1 MRKRRPFA
9 WAVQLWRDFWRNI
22 RSGLRLALGLAVS
35 LFDFRV
41 SVRQLLLVLVFNVAI
56 GAYVDYVRAGPDPV
70 LSTYALVYEGFMA
83 AVLLLMGALLSAAFR
98 QPHLRIAVP
107 LIVLAGEPVLSV
119 LSLILTLP
127 GAQGTLFSYSFQ
139 FIGFCVLMA
148 WLALIYWRAMAT
160 ALRPQRLHF
169 WRRSLGGT
177 VLLLIGVPI
186 ALWAHQP
193 WWREATRAPAEDARY
208 VSPVS
213 EEALAA
219 QQTLLGDAL
228 DELEDERPRTTDL
241 YFVGFAP
248 YAREDVFR
256 KDMEVA
262 RDLFDDRFDTDG
274 RSIVL
279 INNPRTV
286 LDEPLATVSNLRTT
300 LNEIGAT
307 IDTDD
312 DVVMVYLESH
322 GTRDHRLVADY
333 WPLQLNPLTPQLL
346 RSMLDESGI
355 KWRIIVV
362 SACYS
367 GGFIDPLKDPYTL
380 IMTASAADR
389 TSFGCGS
396 ESEATYFGDALFQH
410 ALRFDDS
417 FVTAF
422 GKARERIAE
431 RERAEGV
438 RPPSDPQ
445 IYVGEAMATKLP
457 QLEAVLRARR
467 SGNTI

>member
-1 MRKRRPFA
+1 MQV
-9 WAVQLWRDFWRNI
+9 WLDFWRNI
-22 RSGLRLALGLAVS
+22 RSGLRLALGLPVS
-35 LFDFRV
+35 LLEFRV
-41 SVRQLLLVLVFNVAI
+41 SVRQFLVVFLFNIAI
-56 GAYVDYVRAGPDPV
+56 GVLVDYVRAGPDPV
-70 LSTYALVYEGFMA
+70 LSTHAIVFEGFMG
-83 AVLLLMGALLSAAFR
+83 AVLLLIGALLSAAFR
-98 QPHLRIAVP
+98 QPHLKLSVP
-107 LIVLAGEPVLSV
+107 VVVLASEPVLSL

-127 GAQGTLFSYSFQ
+127 GAQGGLFGYSTQ
-139 FIGFCVLMA
+139 LAGFWVLIA
-148 WLALIYWRAMAT
+148 WLAFVYWRAMAT
-160 ALRPQRLHF
+160 TLMPRRPRF
-169 WRRSLGGT
+169 WPRSLGGA
-177 VLLLIGVPI
+177 LLLLVGVPI
-186 ALWAHQP
+186 AIWAHQP
-193 WWREATRAPAEDARY
+193 WWHASAPPSAEDARY
-208 VSPVS
+208 VSPAS
-213 EEALAA
+213 EEALTA

-228 DELEDERPRTTDL
+228 DELEDERPRLTDL

-300 LNEIGAT
+300 LSELGNA

-322 GTRDHRLVADY
+322 GTRDHRLVPDF
-333 WPLQLNPLTPQLL
+333 WPLQLNPLTPRLL
-346 RSMLDESGI
+346 RSMLDDSGI

-367 GGFIDPLKDPYTL
+367 GGYIEPLKDPNTL
-380 IMTASAADR
+380 IMTASGADR
-389 TSFGCGS
+389 TSFGCGTD
-396 ESEATYFGDALFQH
+396 SEATYFGDALFQH

-438 RPPSDPQ
+438 SPPSAPQ
-445 IYVGEAMATKLP
+445 IYVGEAMAAKLP

-467 SGNTI
+467 TGNTI

>member
-1 MRKRRPFA
+1 M
-9 WAVQLWRDFWRNI
+9 QLWRDLWRNI
-22 RSGLRLALGLAVS
+22 RSGLRVALGLAVS
-35 LFDFRV
+35 LFDFRI

-70 LSTYALVYEGFMA
+70 LSISAVVYEGFMA

-98 QPHLRIAVP
+98 QPHLRLAVP
-107 LIVLAGEPVLSV
+107 LIVLAAEPVLSA

-127 GAQGTLFSYSFQ
+127 GAQGVLFGYSFQ
-139 FIGFCVLMA
+139 LIGFWVLMA

-160 ALRPQRLHF
+160 ALMPQRPRF

-177 VLLLIGVPI
+177 VLLLVGVPI

-193 WWREATRAPAEDARY
+193 WWHEATRGSAEDARY

-213 EEALAA
+213 EEAIAA

-228 DELEDERPRTTDL
+228 DELEDERPRMTDL

-248 YAREDVFR
+248 YAGEDVFR
-256 KDMEVA
+256 KDMELA

-286 LDEPLATVSNLRTT
+286 LDQPLATVTNLRTT

-322 GTRDHRLVADY
+322 GTRDHRLIADY
-333 WPLQLNPLTPQLL
+333 WPLQLNPVTPRLL

-367 GGFIDPLKDPYTL
+367 GGFIDPLKDSHTL
-380 IMTASAADR
+380 IMTASAANR

-422 GKARERIAE
+422 GKARERIAD
-431 RERAEGV
+431 RERADGV
-438 RPPSDPQ
+438 SPPSDPQ
-445 IYVGEAMATKLP
+445 IYVGEAMAAKLP

-467 SGNTI
+467 TGNTI

>member
-1 MRKRRPFA
+1 M
-9 WAVQLWRDFWRNI
+9 QLWLDFWRNI
-22 RSGLRLALGLAVS
+22 RSGLRLALGLPVS
-35 LFDFRV
+35 LLDFRV
-41 SVRQLLLVLVFNVAI
+41 SVRQLFLVLLFNVAI
-56 GAYVDYVRAGPDPV
+56 GALVDYVRAGPDPV
-70 LSTYALVYEGFMA
+70 LSTYAIVYEGFMA
-83 AVLLLMGALLSAAFR
+83 AVLLLMGAVLSAAFR
-98 QPHLRIAVP
+98 QPHLRLAVP
-107 LIVLAGEPVLSV
+107 LLVLAGEPVLSV

-127 GAQGTLFSYSFQ
+127 GAQGALFSYSFQ
-139 FIGFCVLMA
+139 LVGFWVLIA
-148 WLALIYWRAMAT
+148 WLTLIYWRAMAT
-160 ALRPQRLHF
+160 ALMPQQPRF

-177 VLLLIGVPI
+177 VLLLVGVPI

-193 WWREATRAPAEDARY
+193 WWREATRAVAEDPRY
-208 VSPVS
+208 VSPAS

-228 DELEDERPRTTDL
+228 DDLEDERPRMTDL

-248 YAREDVFR
+248 YGREDVFR

-286 LDEPLATVSNLRTT
+286 LDEPLATVSNLRAT
-300 LNEIGAT
+300 LNEIGAA
-307 IDTDD
+307 IDADD

-322 GTRDHRLVADY
+322 GSRDGRLAADF
-333 WPLQLNPLTPQLL
+333 WPLRLNPLTPQLL

-367 GGFIDPLKDPYTL
+367 GSYVEPLKDPHTL
-380 IMTASAADR
+380 IMTASTADR

-396 ESEATYFGDALFQH
+396 ESDATYFGDALFQH

-417 FVTAF
+417 FVSAF
-422 GKARERIAE
+422 EKARERIAE
-431 RERAEGV
+431 RERKEGV
-438 RPPSDPQ
+438 SPPSDPQ
-445 IYVGEAMATKLP
+445 IYVGEAMAAKLP

-467 SGNTI
+467 TGNTI